1 VASRIGFAHVS
12 SLSARKVAGKFLVSR
27 ITGHLV
33 WGPNSTSLFH
43 MKLSFSTAESKGLG
57 CEPRDD
63 IRTQTAN
70 LAWHFF

>member
-1 VASRIGFAHVS
+1 MDQLLSSRV
-12 SLSARKVAGKFLVSR
+12 
-27 ITGHLV
+27 TGHLV
-33 WGPNSTSLFH
+33 WGPNST
-43 MKLSFSTAESKGLG
+43 KLSFRTAESKGLG